1 MEKVDFKQAKEQG
14 SLWDSQSAM
23 DSGKLRALTNLCE
36 RAKELSRDCGSYGDY
51 PASASLLWRSVCS
64 LGLRLSRSNTL
75 RSACEIEAELKADNG
90 GVLLRTLISW
100 SGGLFWD
107 FAKTALVR
115 KRYEFPRYELFRRG
129 ASFRGFVRRFAGFC
143 NVLHSDYNAGFSTLL
158 AVA

>member
-90 GVLLRTLISW
+90 GVPLRTLISW
-100 SGGLFWD
+100 SGACSGICENGTGT
-107 FAKTALVR
+107 KTVR
-115 KRYEFPRYELFRRG
+115 IFPG
-129 ASFRGFVRRFAGFC
+129 TNCSGGVRRFAGFC

>member
-51 PASASLLWRSVCS
+51 PASASLLCAVCLLFGS
-64 LGLRLSRSNTL
+64 LRLSRSNTL

-90 GVLLRTLISW
+90 GVPLRTLISW
-100 SGGLFWD
+100 SGACLG

-115 KRYEFPRYELFRRG
+115 KRYEFSP
-129 ASFRGFVRRFAGFC
+129 VRTVPAGCVVSRVFATFC
-143 NVLHSDYNAGFSTLL
+143 SDYNAGFSTLL

>member
-90 GVLLRTLISW
+90 GVPLRTLISW
-100 SGGLFWD
+100 SGACLG

-115 KRYEFPRYELFRRG
+115 KRYEFSP
-129 ASFRGFVRRFAGFC
+129 VRTVPAGCVVSRVFATFC
-143 NVLHSDYNAGFSTLL
+143 SDYNAGFSTLL